1 MLLRSL
7 LDSLAQ
13 LLLHYKSA
21 KSSGN
26 WIVFDKEVYKVFHV
40 CSAPR
45 QSCSH
50 QTPSTKEMS
59 ILYAIRSTVQLQH
72 SSCLIECT
80 HCKRYVHYLA
90 HSQCLHYFI
99 QCCNKPGS
107 IIASICTMQNNS
119 FLDILAQ
126 IFVLHQSCSR
136 PRPLGHYGAVLR
148 RALSL
153 ARYCTLIELYVVI

>member
-1 MLLRSL
+1 MKFIKSFLYVASNYRPLLENLVGEREL
-7 LDSLAQ
+7 
-13 LLLHYKSA
+13 
-21 KSSGN
+21 
-26 WIVFDKEVYKVFHV
+26 
-40 CSAPR
+40 
-45 QSCSH
+45 SH
-50 QTPSTKEMS
+50 
-59 ILYAIRSTVQLQH
+59 
-72 SSCLIECT
+72 ECA

-90 HSQCLHYFI
+90 RSQCLHYFI

-126 IFVLHQSCSR
+126 IFILHQSCSR

-153 ARYCTLIELYVVI
+153 ARYCTLNFTLLPDSNLSEEKEC